1 MSPQQLKKLERL
13 AKVLDNGDVELL
25 TQLDQLESKTEKE
38 IQAIQSVVTDALAVA
53 ETTKKLQGEQGI
65 QGVPGVDGEPGQDG
79 VDGLNGRDGTDG
91 ANGKDGADGE
101 KGEPGL
107 PGLDGADGKDGE
119 DGFVDESVV
128 AYLEEE
134 IKELE
139 ERIRKV
145 GAGRGSMLGRGAVLN
160 IINEKLFSYKA
171 VTSTYTITADDNLL
185 DCSGTFT
192 ITLPTAVGFTGEYI
206 IKNSSNGIIT
216 IDGNGSETIDGNT
229 TVDIVTPHSL
239 TFRSDGTNFIIV

>member
-1 MSPQQLKKLERL
+1 MFTLKKTLSIL
-13 AKVLDNGDVELL
+13 SMAVLFLVACTPEDGDTGPAGPVGPEGP
-25 TQLDQLESKTEKE
+25 
-38 IQAIQSVVTDALAVA
+38 IGPAG
-53 ETTKKLQGEQGI
+53 QGD
-65 QGVPGVDGEPGQDG
+65 PGQDGQDG

-107 PGLDGADGKDGE
+107 PGLDGTDGKDGE
-119 DGFVDESVV
+119 DGFIDESVV

-216 IDGNGSETIDGNT
+216 LNTTSSQTIDSLAF
-229 TVDIVTPHSL
+229 VIVNQYDSIVV
-239 TFRSDGTNFIIV
+239 RSNSTDWIIV